1 MYVIDPDNLAEGYAK
16 RVFFGGQRHNA
27 LPDLLTAAESQGKD
41 PNMFLEW
48 LPRQTK
54 EEKDLST
61 CRYEGSIGQWM
72 HKGYAGRKFCEGVCR
87 EDYIKICPY
96 HQQKARPEPIV
107 FGQHAHLVL
116 GHPLMDQCS
125 VFIGDENPM
134 SIFPQTW
141 AIPQRFIYT
150 QAMDWE
156 EPLVEMLFSIQ
167 GLLDQPDLVL
177 RGPELLAALGGPR
190 KVYELCRDFV
200 LPAESLLTPT
210 VRRPEDVERIEYNF
224 LPEFVPMLQREAEAA
239 LTGRPYIDR
248 IKLGKGVLELST
260 RRKVDKSVPSHLIWF
275 DATGEQKFYE
285 AMFERP
291 VEVVD
296 AVPDFV
302 GRVWQVHDKLNGKGA
317 LIKDGDA
324 MADPEYAA
332 MFEDGKVI
340 EAEAQQ
346 QVEATKT
353 VEQAKV
359 IFESLARKHD
369 RMAVIS
375 FKGLTGTLG
384 STYEFMH
391 FYANRGSNQLEGT
404 NALIVFGTPMP
415 TLEAMIQAA
424 KCIYFDRMTPFDVR
438 WKSVVKPYRYQD
450 NDGDWLGNVVREFE
464 DPQLNVILWQSR
476 EAELIQAVHRAR
488 LVINDCDVYLFSSI
502 PIAAIPPYRLVSTS
516 ELLGGDEPEGVSP
529 LAWAKVKVAANNLA
543 DETGAVTASDLAE
556 RAGISIRE
564 AYRSINRLLDV
575 GEWDMAIVRADGRG
589 KGKKQLIKKV

>member
-1 MYVIDPDNLAEGYAK
+1 MPTREPERTAQEVTPSRLGLRKLPGFVPEWGVRARATVEEARNSIARALTLYINNPAPAGALLIVSSAGTGKTWQAVKFAYEVANMYVIDPDNLAEGYAK

-177 RGPELLAALGGPR
+177 RGPELLAALGGPQ

-302 GRVWQVHDKLNGKGA
+302 GRVWQVHDKLNGC
-317 LIKDGDA
+317 LL
-324 MADPEYAA
+324 Y
-332 MFEDGKVI
+332 
-340 EAEAQQ
+340 
-346 QVEATKT
+346 T
-353 VEQAKV
+353 
-359 IFESLARKHD
+359 
-369 RMAVIS
+369 
-375 FKGLTGTLG
+375 
-384 STYEFMH
+384 
-391 FYANRGSNQLEGT
+391 
-404 NALIVFGTPMP
+404 
-415 TLEAMIQAA
+415 
-424 KCIYFDRMTPFDVR
+424 
-438 WKSVVKPYRYQD
+438 
-450 NDGDWLGNVVREFE
+450 
-464 DPQLNVILWQSR
+464 SR
-476 EAELIQAVHRAR
+476 CV
-488 LVINDCDVYLFSSI
+488 
-502 PIAAIPPYRLVSTS
+502 
-516 ELLGGDEPEGVSP
+516 
-529 LAWAKVKVAANNLA
+529 
-543 DETGAVTASDLAE
+543 
-556 RAGISIRE
+556 
-564 AYRSINRLLDV
+564 
-575 GEWDMAIVRADGRG
+575 
-589 KGKKQLIKKV
+589 